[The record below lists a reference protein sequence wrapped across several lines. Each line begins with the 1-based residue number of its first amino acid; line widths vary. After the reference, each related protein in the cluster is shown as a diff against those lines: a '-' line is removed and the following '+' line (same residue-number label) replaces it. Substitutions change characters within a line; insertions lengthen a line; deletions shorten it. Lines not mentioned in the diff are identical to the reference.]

1 MENWIEEVQKTLDYI
16 LVNLDKTDINFYDIA
31 RLRNYSPYHFH
42 RKFKEITGESVKSCL
57 RRLRFEKAVIEIR
70 NSEKSITEIAFDS
83 GYETLE
89 SFSKA
94 FKKRMG
100 ISPLD
105 LRNKDSWYGRTLSYS
120 HIHYLEKNNISDWV
134 ISSDLEDSMLVKIL
148 NLPPMQFLCMEN
160 IGDYWKL
167 PSTWNKFKKVIRE
180 NKIQTDLSFFMTIFF
195 DHHNNIPMREKKTYV
210 CNKALLKEELP
221 KGTFEYSFSG
231 GKYAV
236 FTHMG
241 SYDEIGIVWDDFV
254 NNFLSKRRW
263 KLNPELPSLE
273 WYQNN
278 ADKLKS
284 DLWLTYLCE
293 PVL

>member
-1 MENWIEEVQKTLDYI
+1 MDKWIKEVQETLDYI
-16 LVNLDKTDINFYDIA
+16 LVNLDKTDIHFDDIA
-31 RLRNYSPYHFH
+31 KLRNYSPYHFH

-70 NSEKSITEIAFDS
+70 GSKKPITEIAFDS

-100 ISPLD
+100 ISPLE
-105 LRNKDSWYGRTLSYS
+105 LRNKDSWYGKTLSYS
-120 HIHYLEKNNISDWV
+120 HIHYLEESNISDW
-134 ISSDLEDSMLVKIL
+134 INSSDLEASMLVKII
-148 NLPPMQFLCMEN
+148 NLPAMKFLCMEN

-167 PSTWNKFKKVIRE
+167 PDTWSKFKKILRE
-180 NKIQTDLSFFMTIFF
+180 NKIQTDSSFFMTIFF
-195 DHHNNIPMREKKTYV
+195 DHHNDIPMNEKKSYV
-210 CNKALLKEELP
+210 GNKYRDMENLP
-221 KGTFEYSFSG
+221 EGVTEYDFPG

-236 FTHMG
+236 FVHMG